1 MATNPTKWKLN
12 KAETKELEDQAAR
25 FYEELIAKGKEKKE
39 AQSERDE
46 FYKAK
51 ALEMKAEK
59 AAKSAAK
66 KADKEQQTKANQKS
80 GLSGSS
86 TLQAQVK
93 QPDLTNNAYHSKV
106 VEAKNAILAHPFF
119 KGIEADEPL
128 QIQQKDSGV
137 QAFWVLFFV
146 LFCSVIAD
154 SVS

>member
-1 MATNPTKWKLN
+1 MP
-12 KAETKELEDQAAR
+12 KE
-25 FYEELIAKGKEKKE
+25 KKKE

-119 KGIEADEPL
+119 RGIEADEPL

-146 LFCSVIAD
+146 LFVSVIAD

>member
-25 FYEELIAKGKEKKE
+25 FYEELIAKE

-137 QAFWVLFFV
+137 QAFWVLFLV